1 MNAKD
6 IAVESKITFSR
17 NVKGYPFPSKLRDT
31 RANVIASGVYEALAK
46 NGGYELYKIAQM
58 SEPVTRTPRP
68 FRTSARGA
76 MDTPPIPTRWARRP
90 GLM

>member
-58 SEPVTRTPRP
+58 SEPGDCANAVLYPTGLFKARTA
-68 FRTSARGA
+68 AR
-76 MDTPPIPTRWARRP
+76 
-90 GLM
+90 L